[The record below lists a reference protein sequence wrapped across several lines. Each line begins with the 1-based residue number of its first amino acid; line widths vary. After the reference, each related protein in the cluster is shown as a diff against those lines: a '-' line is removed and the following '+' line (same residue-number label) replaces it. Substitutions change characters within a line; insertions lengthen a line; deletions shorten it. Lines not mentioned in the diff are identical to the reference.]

1 MIVKNNKRYSQ
12 VTRAIPARN
21 HNKVMN
27 EYLKNCQKKQV
38 YEKIMRELMPILNE
52 HLDEDDEINELF
64 GFGSSVKEPPQALT
78 AEYIKEASV
87 EDLTDVMGEYM
98 NYWMAKAGDSIDK
111 ALQTSSAKMLEICKN
126 NSEGAK
132 KIFGAMIFAV
142 KKGLT
147 GAGNLAANIGRG
159 ILMACAF
166 CVKMVANG
174 IDIAKNALVSLYKN
188 IAEFLKNSYA
198 NLKNSSKKGVDTA
211 SDKLQIFCKVAM
223 AVILLIANKIQGAAQ
238 AFGEWLKTIIADVK
252 EKVNVAVMICRSWFA
267 VKSKEVA
274 DFMKD
279 QFNNVRQSCVEAW
292 NKLDKAARKAWNKAT
307 DKIISWVNNVR
318 ITLSKL
324 GEKITATVNKAG
336 DAIISGKDK
345 VMVAGINKAVK
356 ALSSKY
362 SEDDVV
368 AIVRKAYNEGIK
380 FAADGSCVINE
391 SYYMNTKLQLV

>member
-27 EYLKNCQKKQV
+27 EYLKNRQKKQV

-64 GFGSSVKEPPQALT
+64 GFGSSVKEPSQALT
-78 AEYIKEASV
+78 AEYIKEVSV
-87 EDLTDVMGEYM
+87 EELTDVMGEYM

-126 NSEGAK
+126 NLEGAK

-159 ILMACAF
+159 ILI

-198 NLKNSSKKGVDTA
+198 NLKNSSKKGIDTA
-211 SDKLQIFCKVAM
+211 SDKL
-223 AVILLIANKIQGAAQ
+223 
-238 AFGEWLKTIIADVK
+238 
-252 EKVNVAVMICRSWFA
+252 
-267 VKSKEVA
+267 
-274 DFMKD
+274 
-279 QFNNVRQSCVEAW
+279 
-292 NKLDKAARKAWNKAT
+292 
-307 DKIISWVNNVR
+307 
-318 ITLSKL
+318 
-324 GEKITATVNKAG
+324 
-336 DAIISGKDK
+336 
-345 VMVAGINKAVK
+345 
-356 ALSSKY
+356 
-362 SEDDVV
+362 
-368 AIVRKAYNEGIK
+368 
-380 FAADGSCVINE
+380 
-391 SYYMNTKLQLV
+391 